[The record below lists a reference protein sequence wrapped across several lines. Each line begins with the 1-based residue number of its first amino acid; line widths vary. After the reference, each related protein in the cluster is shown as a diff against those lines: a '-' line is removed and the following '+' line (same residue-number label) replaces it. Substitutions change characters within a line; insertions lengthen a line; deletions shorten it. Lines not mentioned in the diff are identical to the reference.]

1 MMRYH
6 ALPIALLYQR
16 GNILTQMDVSDMRK
30 YESADVWKMA
40 VKLVFVHDACFQLIT
55 MLIPTN
61 MQTIVKSKIKQR
73 QNTAN
78 LDLDRLFI
86 YPFA

>member
-40 VKLVFVHDACFQLIT
+40 VKLVFVHDACFQLT
-55 MLIPTN
+55 YHDVDSHKYADN
-61 MQTIVKSKIKQR
+61 SKIK
-73 QNTAN
+73 NKTKAEHS
-78 LDLDRLFI
+78 
-86 YPFA
+86 